1 MKRQSLYILPVLILM
16 AALFF
21 TFNEAKTAPGFKP
34 AATCEQNI
42 CIVQGT
48 SGVPG
53 CTINVYDASHTL
65 VATCV
70 TGANGCCNVTLT
82 PGLTYEVQSPCNSTG
97 ARVTFT
103 ACTANRLI
111 ITIP

>member
-1 MKRQSLYILPVLILM
+1 MKK
-16 AALFF
+16 LFF
-21 TFNEAKTAPGFKP
+21 YAIPNFILCAVIFLAFSEAETAPNFKP
-34 AATCEQNI
+34 EAACDQTI
-42 CIVQGT
+42 CIVQNG

-53 CTINVYDASHTL
+53 CTLNVYDASQTL

-70 TGANGCCNVTLT
+70 TGANGCCSVSLT
-82 PGLTYEVQSPCNSTG
+82 QGASYEVQPSCNPTG

-111 ITIP
+111 ITI